1 MLKMILLL
9 ARRTFIRL
17 LLVLLPL
24 GLFAFLAQA
33 IPLSPLQSLVVLI
46 PVIAFEVWLVVKY
59 LLPVMGDLVTK
70 TLYSSNITTD
80 EEVLVDAARRMLNS
94 GDPQGALEL
103 LERYRKE
110 NSGLVRSWL
119 MESSLLNDMRRYAD
133 SVEVL
138 QEGLES
144 RRWRKEDRALY
155 LYKIGV
161 IYDSQ
166 LNNPDK
172 ARKYWEEAADRYPN
186 TAYGRSALDKL

>member
-110 NSGLVRSWL
+110 NPALVRSWL

-144 RRWRKEDRALY
+144 RRWRKEDRALF